1 MQDETLELSVT
12 HLIDAPVAT
21 VWKVATERLEEWW
34 CPKPWTVEIVEQD
47 WRTGGRS
54 ALVMRGPNGEEMPQ
68 EGVFVEVT
76 PGVRFVFT
84 DALTAGWH
92 PQSAFIVGT
101 MEFAPEGGK
110 TRYTASARHWTKEA
124 CDRHKAMG
132 FEDGWATVAEQLAA
146 LAEAETKM
154 PRA

>member
-1 MQDETLELSVT
+1 MPGETLELSVT
-12 HLIDAPVAT
+12 RLIDAPVAT
-21 VWKVATERLEEWW
+21 VWQVATERLQDWW
-34 CPKPWTVEIVEQD
+34 CPKPWTVEIVAQD
-47 WRTGGRS
+47 WRAGGRS
-54 ALVMRGPNGEEMPQ
+54 AVVMRGPNGEEMPQ
-68 EGVFVEVT
+68 EGVFLEVT
-76 PGVRFVFT
+76 QGVRFVFT

-92 PQSAFIVGT
+92 PQSAFIVGI

-110 TRYTASARHWTKEA
+110 TRYTASARHWTREA